1 MATKSRVQ
9 LDESMSRVY
18 ESTGLDSKSVLWCP
32 LRKSSTSSSP
42 YTVRFGKA
50 LRKQVESHLQS
61 LPLSRCVSLSFCWL
75 IVSIALGQLLD
86 KLLALCVGAAG
97 STCVMRGRPTPRRWF
112 YLYFYVNLLLQILL
126 LPLSS
131 GNTLEML
138 PPTRRYQLDVI
149 TTATTTCNSFF
160 LGLYDRPTNSFTHS
174 LIHSFIHCFFRG
186 SGSC

>member
-1 MATKSRVQ
+1 MSLWV
-9 LDESMSRVY
+9 ESMNRRDSTRRACSGARLGSRLRQAHHIRSALGKRW
-18 ESTGLDSKSVLWCP
+18 ESKP
-32 LRKSSTSSSP
+32 
-42 YTVRFGKA
+42 
-50 LRKQVESHLQS
+50 S
-61 LPLSRCVSLSFCWL
+61 LTYSLSRSFAASLSLSLCWL

-97 STCVMRGRPTPRRWF
+97 STCVMRGRPTPRRRSWF

-138 PPTRRYQLDVI
+138 PPTPRYQLDVI

-160 LGLYDRPTNSFTHS
+160 
-174 LIHSFIHCFFRG
+174 
-186 SGSC
+186 